1 MQETAPA
8 NILLVDDDPGIRLL
22 IQHGLMRAGYRV
34 SEASHGLE
42 ALEQFDSAKPDL
54 MLIDV
59 SMPEMDGFET
69 VAAIRQRDGGETIPL
84 VMVTGSDDNESVT
97 KAFHA
102 GANDFI
108 TKPINLPIL
117 TQRVRYALAN
127 AEREQ
132 RLRRIHLEQQSA
144 CQLAKLGFWRLEIE
158 TGALHWSQD
167 AAALLGRSADM
178 PSTVAA
184 LIEEAPA
191 DQRQRLQGAFEQ
203 AMTRAA
209 GLDLEIQL
217 TCIGNAGIIKL
228 QSSPGVE
235 DGVIVGAFQDVTALR
250 AFEDQT
256 LYLVEHDELTNL
268 PNHRLFSRLLT
279 DRLEPDQGAETA
291 TETVTET
298 ATEAW
303 TGAAR
308 TAIVVVDIDRL
319 HRINDAFGPAHGD
332 EVIVTLGNRL
342 RQLLPPNSLLCR
354 LESDSFGL
362 AIPLQDSTLADL
374 QTQLQTDLTLSVPIK
389 GREVYIDC
397 SMGLAIHPDD
407 GQDAATLIQAA
418 QAAERETNRDPSRQL
433 IQFSEIRAA
442 REEGRVIL
450 ESDLRGALEKQEFFL
465 VYQPQQRLADRRI
478 EGVEALLRWNH
489 AERGIVS
496 PADFIPILEEAG
508 LIHEVGDWILEEA
521 IRQAAEWL
529 RQGVSLRM
537 SVNLAAAQ
545 VENPQLVHRLSAL
558 VEDYRLPPAHLE
570 LEITESTAMQAPEQT
585 LLNLRKFKQC
595 GFRIAI
601 DDFGT
606 GYSSMAYLL
615 QFPLDVLKIDRA
627 FVKEITHGKRNRA
640 IVTALSTL
648 SFHLGLTTIA
658 EGIETK
664 SQRDYL
670 DALNIDVIQGFLL
683 APPLPPEPLIEFIR
697 AAESDANPDDPRVRE
712 GAWAHESP

>member
-1 MQETAPA
+1 MQEIPA
-8 NILLVDDDPGIRLL
+8 KILLVDDDPGIRLL
-22 IQHGLMRAGYRV
+22 IQHGLTRAGYQV
-34 SEASHGLE
+34 TEASNGLE
-42 ALEQFDSAKPDL
+42 ALDGFETIKPDL

-59 SMPEMDGFET
+59 SMPQLDGFET
-69 VAAIRQRDGGETIPL
+69 VAAIRQRDGGEMIPL
-84 VMVTGSDDNESVT
+84 VMVTGSDDHESVT

-102 GANDFI
+102 GATDFI

-117 TQRVRYALAN
+117 TQRVRYALAS

-158 TGALHWSQD
+158 TEALQWSPE
-167 AAALLGRSADM
+167 AATLLGRSAAM
-178 PSTVAA
+178 PGTLAA

-191 DQRQRLQGAFEQ
+191 EQRQRLQRAFAQ
-203 AMTRAA
+203 AMTGAA
-209 GLDLEIQL
+209 GLNLEMQL
-217 TCIGNAGIIKL
+217 TRTGNACIITL
-228 QSSPGVE
+228 QSSPQIE

-268 PNHRLFSRLLT
+268 PNHRLFSRLLA
-279 DRLEPDQGAETA
+279 DRLERDGDRDASA
-291 TETVTET
+291 TT
-298 ATEAW
+298 
-303 TGAAR
+303 R
-308 TAIVVVDIDRL
+308 TAILVADINRL
-319 HRINDAFGPAHGD
+319 HRINDAFGPARGD
-332 EVIVTLGNRL
+332 EVIVAMANRL

-362 AIPLQDSTLADL
+362 AIPLESVDLDAFQARL
-374 QTQLQTDLTLSVPIK
+374 QTQLELRLQLD
-389 GREVYIDC
+389 GREIYSDC
-397 SMGLAIHPDD
+397 SLGLAIHPDD
-407 GQDAATLIQAA
+407 AQEAAGLIQAA
-418 QAAERETNRDPSRQL
+418 QAAERETNRDQSRRC
-433 IQFSEIRAA
+433 IRFSEIRAA

-450 ESDLRGALEKQEFFL
+450 ETDLRRALEKREFFL
-465 VYQPQQRLADRRI
+465 VYQPQQRLENHRI

-496 PADFIPILEEAG
+496 PADFIPVLEETG
-508 LIHEVGDWILEEA
+508 LIHEAGDWILEEA
-521 IRQAAEWL
+521 IRQAAEWS
-529 RQGVSLRM
+529 RQGLELRM

-545 VENPQLVHRLSAL
+545 VENPHLITRLCGLVK
-558 VEDYRLPPAHLE
+558 DYQLPPAQLE
-570 LEITESTAMQAPEQT
+570 LEITESTAMRVPEQT

-595 GFRIAI
+595 GFQIAI

-606 GYSSMAYLL
+606 GYSSMSYLL
-615 QFPLDVLKIDRA
+615 QFPLDTLKIDRA

-658 EGIETK
+658 EGIELE

-670 DALNIDVIQGFLL
+670 DALNIDMIQGFMIARPLVPEQLL
-683 APPLPPEPLIEFIR
+683 AFMR
-697 AAESDANPDDPRVRE
+697 AYDADTSASHPS
-712 GAWAHESP
+712 AQASS